1 MSYSILRLLRQAW
14 ILMALA
20 GASAAPGAAQ
30 ITVVTVDDLAFGAI
44 IAGASGSVAVSPQG
58 LRTASGGALLG
69 PSTGVSPARFR
80 VEGDPHA
87 AFSIVLPSSTVL
99 SSTAATMTV
108 DTFVTSPVGSG
119 VLGPDGLAEV
129 ELGATLWVQ
138 ASQPAG
144 FYQGTF
150 DFTVAYP

>member
-1 MSYSILRLLRQAW
+1 MFHSTLRLLRQAW
-14 ILMALA
+14 ILMAVA
-20 GASAAPGAAQ
+20 DAFSAPAAAQ
-30 ITVVTVDDLAFGAI
+30 ITVVNVDDLAFGAI
-44 IAGASGSVAVSPQG
+44 IVGASGTVAVSPQG

-69 PSTGVSPARFR
+69 PSTAVSPARFR

-87 AFSIVLPSSTVL
+87 AFSIVLPSSAVL
-99 SSTAATMTV
+99 SSGAATMTV

-129 ELGATLWVQ
+129 ELGATLRVG